1 MIKRILFS
9 VSVILLFLTCVV
21 SCTSDQHGSSINL
34 DHSFNDVVYYLS
46 SQFGTNIT
54 EITGHAV
61 ELTGPNILDESEHY
75 WVQTEQYK
83 IDELLVLTAYYYQIG
98 GESWRFQLVKKSADS
113 CKLTVDKTI
122 KLFLTFKG
130 CRSAEERVLKE
141 IKQGVEGQNTSKED
155 RERRERNGGR
165 ESGARA
171 SPPATTCL
179 VLSGFIRR
187 FTQISQIFCSAR
199 RMGGTSV
206 CPSGRRF
213 TPPPLNAE
221 RPTPDSE
228 RRSEKTPNSLP
239 IN

>member
-1 MIKRILFS
+1 MKCLVSNYDPDNLGVLLPMIKRILFS
-9 VSVILLFLTCVV
+9 VSVILPFLTCVV

-61 ELTGPNILDESEHY
+61 ELTGPNILDESERY

-83 IDELLVLTAYYYQIG
+83 IDELLVLTAYYYQIR

-113 CKLTVDKTI
+113 CRLTVDKTI

-155 RERRERNGGR
+155 RERREKNGG
-165 ESGARA
+165 
-171 SPPATTCL
+171 
-179 VLSGFIRR
+179 VI
-187 FTQISQIFCSAR
+187 
-199 RMGGTSV
+199 
-206 CPSGRRF
+206 
-213 TPPPLNAE
+213 
-221 RPTPDSE
+221 
-228 RRSEKTPNSLP
+228 
-239 IN
+239 

>member
-9 VSVILLFLTCVV
+9 VSVILPFLTCVV

-61 ELTGPNILDESEHY
+61 ELTGPNILDESERY

-83 IDELLVLTAYYYQIG
+83 IDELLVLTAYYYQIR

-113 CKLTVDKTI
+113 CRLTVDKTI
-122 KLFLTFKG
+122 KLFLKFKG

-155 RERRERNGGR
+155 RERREKIGGVTR
-165 ESGARA
+165 
-171 SPPATTCL
+171 
-179 VLSGFIRR
+179 
-187 FTQISQIFCSAR
+187 
-199 RMGGTSV
+199 SV
-206 CPSGRRF
+206 
-213 TPPPLNAE
+213 
-221 RPTPDSE
+221 
-228 RRSEKTPNSLP
+228 K
-239 IN
+239 